1 MLLLAIVAITTL
13 AANSARQLRYTAVA
27 FFAVA
32 LAAHLID
39 DGTLAAAQVLISA
52 AAALSTTKPCALPPR
67 NELTR
72 LGRPTSSKIRLEGR
86 GRY

>member
-1 MLLLAIVAITTL
+1 MLLLAIVAVTTL

-39 DGTLAAAQVLISA
+39 DGTLAAA
-52 AAALSTTKPCALPPR
+52 
-67 NELTR
+67 
-72 LGRPTSSKIRLEGR
+72 
-86 GRY
+86 